1 MRVPISFTNKVTQP
15 TAKWNIKEICARH
28 NPFAT
33 DSLDRLPPHL
43 RGQINMFRDHITI
56 KENYNLFVSLQLIY
70 YSTYKYFLTIDS
82 IYNLFVGII
91 FFFNFFVPSFILHP
105 TNRQQCLAGL
115 IVNEP
120 YQRKHSRIIWNI
132 KQFCEVWR
140 ERKNGDPPKNSSS
153 TSDQSTPQNLW
164 PSLHRSMQISSESPR
179 SLSFFKPLF
188 MGRWSRYFCT
198 TKQCISPAC
207 ISRYS

>member
-15 TAKWNIKEICARH
+15 TVKRNIKEICARH

-33 DSLDRLPPHL
+33 DSLDHLPPHL

-56 KENYNLFVSLQLIY
+56 EENYYLFVCFLIY
-70 YSTYKYFLTIDS
+70 YSTYKYFLPSTRYIL
-82 IYNLFVGII
+82 LFVDII
-91 FFFNFFVPSFILHP
+91 FFLISSYLRSFYIR
-105 TNRQQCLAGL
+105 NRRQCLAGL

-132 KQFCEVWR
+132 KQFSEVWR

-153 TSDQSTPQNLW
+153 TSDQSTPWNLW
-164 PSLHRSMQISSESPR
+164 PSLHRSMQISSGSPR

-188 MGRWSRYFCT
+188 MGQWSRYFCT